1 MKKRIKF
8 LCILC
13 IAMLSLPMTV
23 CAEETPKATFDGT
36 NELKYNYDDTA
47 NFGDGFVNMMP
58 GETRSQEI
66 ILENTSNKTVDFYM
80 KTEILKTFEEVKKT
94 SGAAYQVML
103 TITNPNGTG
112 VIYGGSEE
120 DGSGRIG
127 ADDQGLG
134 NLNDSMGDWYMVATL
149 EPTEEAVITLSV
161 SLDGESHT
169 NSYQSAEG
177 TFQFEFKAGYDDRQ
191 TVFTIYEQLEDTI
204 IEQIIYSDVVKTGD
218 NAMSSLWMLGIG
230 LCGACLLVLIII
242 KKSEKGETK

>member
-23 CAEETPKATFDGT
+23 CAEETPKATFDAT
-36 NELKYNYDDTA
+36 TELKYNYDDTT
-47 NFGDGFVNMMP
+47 NFGNAFINMMP
-58 GETRSQEI
+58 GETRSQDI
-66 ILENTSNKTVDFYM
+66 ILENISNATVDFYM
-80 KTEILKTFEEVKKT
+80 KTEILKTFEEVKQT

-103 TITNPNGTG
+103 SVTDPNGTNI
-112 VIYGGSEE
+112 IYGGAEE

-134 NLNDSMGDWYMVATL
+134 NLNDSMGDWYKVAEL
-149 EPTEEAVITLSV
+149 EPRTQAVITLTV

-169 NSYQSAEG
+169 NAYQSAEG
-177 TFQFEFKAGYDDRQ
+177 TFQFEFKAGYDDRNN
-191 TVFTIYEQLEDTI
+191 VVTIYEQLEDTI

-230 LCGACLLVLIII
+230 ICGACLLVLLII